1 MDSSEVIMVPSQ
13 EWERLK
19 QLEADLPGLLESA
32 KKQERLDALRRLHQ
46 RDKENPEAHRL
57 RSKRRYELKGDAI
70 RTKRREAYR
79 RKKEVAREATTAV
92 QIESS
97 TIS

>member
-1 MDSSEVIMVPSQ
+1 METDTITVSRM

-19 QLEADLPGLLESA
+19 QLEADLPALLDA
-32 KKQERLDALRRLHQ
+32 ARKQERSDALARLHQ

-70 RTKRREAYR
+70 KAQRREAYR
-79 RKKEVAREATTAV
+79 RKKEAMATRQTE
-92 QIESS
+92 ESTVS
-97 TIS
+97 